1 MPRKILVV
9 HGGNDIGISSKCSS
23 KFVNM
28 IPVTETSVKDVIF
41 FVHQIFILCI
51 FRIRSEDNK
60 SELRGFNR
68 FQNDNLEFLKFFGRW
83 DRKILWPRKQDLT
96 NKLQHI
102 SFTLIFFYFIEEV
115 LVWSLGILFLWLNFL
130 WHDLIFSY
138 TQVSELWKDPYVLHL
153 PIHTSALPIPA
164 VVLQN
169 VTNESF
175 LVCN

>member
-1 MPRKILVV
+1 
-9 HGGNDIGISSKCSS
+9 
-23 KFVNM
+23 M

-102 SFTLIFFYFIEEV
+102 SFTLIFFLFHW
-115 LVWSLGILFLWLNFL
+115 WSFSVISRNIVSLTWLFMAWFDFQLYSSFRTLKRSLCFTFA
-130 WHDLIFSY
+130 HPHIG
-138 TQVSELWKDPYVLHL
+138 
-153 PIHTSALPIPA
+153 TSNSCSCIAK
-164 VVLQN
+164 
-169 VTNESF
+169 
-175 LVCN
+175 CH